1 MVPSLW
7 DLLDLVCKFLTYLG
21 AASLVGTLF
30 CLWLFKNESSQ
41 LSDDLLVYMAGGSF
55 LGFQGALLRFFVQV
69 GMVVDDGLI
78 VWSGLRFI
86 QIGHPWTI
94 SLFSCGQTHWFWPLI
109 WP

>member
-69 GMVVDDGLI
+69 GMVVDDGLVGMFDWGMAEI
-78 VWSGLRFI
+78 YIDS
-86 QIGHPWTI
+86 
-94 SLFSCGQTHWFWPLI
+94 PLGDTTFFQL
-109 WP
+109 